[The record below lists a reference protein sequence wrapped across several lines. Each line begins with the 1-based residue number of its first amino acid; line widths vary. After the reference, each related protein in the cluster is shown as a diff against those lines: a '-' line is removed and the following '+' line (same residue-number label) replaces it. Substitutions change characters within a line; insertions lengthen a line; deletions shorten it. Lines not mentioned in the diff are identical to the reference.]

1 MRKLWK
7 LLGVFNL
14 LLFLSGCLSIGSGPL
29 SDSISVQSGQTKI
42 KYKLPNGFCLDRS
55 ANTSSALQQTLVVT
69 NCIAVNTV
77 DQRYYSRR
85 PVDTVVNITFTQSRV
100 PKNISQKN
108 YLSVIAKNIEFKET
122 LSASS
127 NRKFIN
133 GEKKLHEKFY
143 YVSFQRVSSSKRR
156 EYVRKYFFIVDKKVA
171 VMTILSLQKPRRS
184 TYSLF
189 ESFIKKLS

>member
-77 DQRYYSRR
+77 DQPYYSRR
-85 PVDTVVNITFTQSRV
+85 PVDTIVNITFTQSRV
-100 PKNISQKN
+100 PKKISQKN
-108 YLSVIAKNIEFKET
+108 YLSVIVKNIEFKKT
-122 LSASS
+122 LSAAS
-127 NRKFIN
+127 NRKFIY

-143 YVSFQRVSSSKRR
+143 YESFQRVISSKRR
-156 EYVRKYFFIVDKKVA
+156 EYVRKYFFFVDKKVA

-189 ESFIKKLS
+189 ESFIKKIS

>member
-77 DQRYYSRR
+77 EQPYYSRR
-85 PVDTVVNITFTQSRV
+85 PVDTIVNITFTQARV
-100 PKNISQKN
+100 PKKSSQKN
-108 YLSVIAKNIEFKET
+108 YLSVIAKNIEFKKT
-122 LSASS
+122 LSAAS